1 MHLPHPQPGLS
12 PGACPYPSPP
22 PGPASWAKAPCTE
35 GTSREYR
42 PGGRQRCG
50 GSAPRSACSRSSRGL
65 QGSTSLLKPGVAH
78 LLSVPQVMP
87 KAGGDAICMG
97 APPVLSPERGV
108 ALFSLRGDITCPVGS
123 APGCSGGAP
132 EEPVIWRGWGAG
144 EGARRDPFPGVS
156 WLILGQT
163 SPVKASGQGNLQPQP
178 SQGLWESRN
187 LEPRAEG
194 ARLGN

>member
-1 MHLPHPQPGLS
+1 MWRIGSPLSMQQVLQRAARVNLPPE
-12 PGACPYPSPP
+12 ARRCPPSV
-22 PGPASWAKAPCTE
+22 GPT
-35 GTSREYR
+35 
-42 PGGRQRCG
+42 
-50 GSAPRSACSRSSRGL
+50 
-65 QGSTSLLKPGVAH
+65 
-78 LLSVPQVMP
+78 
-87 KAGGDAICMG
+87 GDAEGWRGCHLHG
-97 APPVLSPERGV
+97 CPPPVLSPERGV

-123 APGCSGGAP
+123 APGCSGGVP